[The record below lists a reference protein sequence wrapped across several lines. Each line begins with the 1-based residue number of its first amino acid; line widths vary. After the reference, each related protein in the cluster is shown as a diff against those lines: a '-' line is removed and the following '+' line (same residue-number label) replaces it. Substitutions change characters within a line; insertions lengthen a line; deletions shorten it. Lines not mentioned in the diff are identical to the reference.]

1 MIRSA
6 SIVLSGAILGVGL
19 ALSGMTNPARVLGFL
34 DVVSRWDP
42 TLLFVMAGA
51 VAVFALG
58 TFLLRRRDSTLPAPA
73 AGPINVRL
81 LVGSAIF
88 GIGWGVAGFC
98 PGPALA
104 NLAALRLEALIFVPA
119 MALGVILA
127 QRLFGADS

>member
-6 SIVLSGAILGVGL
+6 SIVLSGAIFGVGL

-34 DVVSRWDP
+34 DVVGRWDP

-58 TFLLRRRDSTLPAPA
+58 TFLLRCRDSTLPGPA
-73 AGPINVRL
+73 ADPINVRL

-104 NLAALRLEALIFVPA
+104 NLAALHLEALIFVPA